1 MCCNADTDC
10 NPTTQVPLL
19 EMADSFAFDSYASF
33 SLLLVAGTAALI
45 CLLASVS
52 YARDARDMHRKRSIS
67 TSRASYRL
75 RKEMAD
81 DRLALD
87 QMGEGSVYSFLLRKN
102 VAGWAIALLTI
113 GLQGWMVRIQFCHFP
128 DNVLTKCF
136 SYIPS

>member
-52 YARDARDMHRKRSIS
+52 YARDMHRKRSIS